1 MTEQTYDLTTP
12 EGLIRRAVETT
23 ERRIPERFRGAET
36 TNLAVVRWCRAYG
49 PGCQSLL
56 ILGPAGVGKTHAA
69 FAAIRVLAARGQAT
83 GWDAVRAPDMYAR
96 LRPRDGVDSEAE
108 FRSIAGCE
116 LLLLDDLGAAK
127 ASEWTEEV
135 NYRLLS
141 HRYDTRL
148 PMIITSNL
156 PATAPHGKPSL
167 AAAVGDRVM
176 SRITGMCEQVA
187 MRGPDRR
194 TVAS

>member
-1 MTEQTYDLTTP
+1 VSDQTYDLTTT

-36 TNLAVVRWCRAYG
+36 THLTVARWCRAYG

-56 ILGPAGVGKTHAA
+56 ILGPTGVGKTHAA
-69 FAAIRVLAARGQAT
+69 FAAIRSLAARGQAT
-83 GWDAVRAPDMYAR
+83 GWEAVRAPDLYAR

-108 FRSIAGCE
+108 FRSVAGCE

-141 HRYDTRL
+141 HRYDARL

-156 PATAPHGKPSL
+156 PAAARPGQPSL
-167 AAAVGDRVM
+167 AVAVGDRVM
-176 SRITGMCEQVA
+176 SRIAGMCEQVA
-187 MRGPDRR
+187 LRGPDRR
-194 TVAS
+194 TAAS